1 MGLVTEVLH
10 EVDPNLAISEIKMM
24 TEALGDVLIR
34 RRLATVLLVA
44 FASLALLLAVVG
56 LYGVIAQLVQ
66 KRTPEI
72 GVRIA
77 LGATRTDIV
86 RMFVGRAVALA
97 GVGIATGVATALTLG
112 HLAQGFVFGI
122 ATNNPVTLGP
132 VIAFALLSAM
142 AAAAFPTW
150 RALKVAPAAAIQRT

>member
-1 MGLVTEVLH
+1 
-10 EVDPNLAISEIKMM
+10 MM

-44 FASLALLLAVVG
+44 FASLALLLSVVG

-72 GVRIA
+72 GVRVA
-77 LGATRTDIV
+77 LGATRADIV

-97 GVGIATGVATALTLG
+97 GVGIVTGVATALTLG